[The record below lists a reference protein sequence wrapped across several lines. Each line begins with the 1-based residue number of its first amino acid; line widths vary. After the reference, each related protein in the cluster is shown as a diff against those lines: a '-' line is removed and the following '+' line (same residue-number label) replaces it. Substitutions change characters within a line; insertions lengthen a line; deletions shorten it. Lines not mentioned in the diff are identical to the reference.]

1 MTSVDMGQDFSD
13 ASGARRNRMPFG
25 RQLLALAL
33 SLSIGSSAMAQSLTT
48 GGVGLSTAGTTSGTS
63 GSLISQIPG
72 GERVAPS
79 STILPTDVVPLPAAQ
94 ERTSFGENLQL
105 RVLQRLP
112 ASFYFNASVEASVRE
127 ETNVFQFPTKRKFLT
142 QLPSPAVFRELNPF
156 QQQQVLQTLNLAS
169 ANDVVFRILP
179 NITWGWAL
187 KPRTRLFGNYF
198 MIRDQLTH
206 WTQLNTVIHSIAYGV
221 QQDIPVG
228 RRGNIQLETQFR
240 ELYQLHSKPVFDFLP
255 AITFSYVVTPRM
267 VAFVNTL
274 LQLRGRGY
282 FRSPNREIDPFY
294 TFGAYYA
301 KNGWAFSATGTFV
314 QNFRE
319 PFRRNATIP
328 VNNYSMI
335 ADFEI
340 ARRLVRQLP
349 GFQVFARAE
358 PIWNFHSHARPGLT
372 GMDFRMF
379 FGARFQFGKPA
390 LTAAYEQIK
399 QQLEEQETTPP
410 PPGKSPG
417 EAKPSAF
424 LMPYQLIA
432 ATPQPIHGFL
442 GGAGGDA
449 LFPAVAEQS
458 SPSTPEV
465 IPAVATADIAAIA
478 ATLPTS
484 SVVEPNAVNP
494 ISTDVIKAVGIKQL
508 DVRQVAAPEPAK
520 AKVVSSKP
528 TESGSTAVMVTMPAS
543 VDPVEPAVKPIAAQ
557 VQAPSVQSESRKQL
571 SMLPAVQEG
580 LLRPDGMQ
588 TASDLSGAPLAE
600 TVDTSKS
607 KRSIKRKL
615 SDRGDRQTGKSFEV
629 EMVIVPPLPSLKPN
643 SNNPFSE
650 SGIELKP
657 PILNAPIH

>member
-1 MTSVDMGQDFSD
+1 MEYDFS
-13 ASGARRNRMPFG
+13 AAFIARKNRMSFG
-25 RQLLALAL
+25 RQLVALAL
-33 SLSIGSSAMAQSLTT
+33 SLSIGSSAMAQSLTA
-48 GGVGLSTAGTTSGTS
+48 GGASPSTAGTTAATS
-63 GSLISQIPG
+63 GALLSQIPG
-72 GERVAPS
+72 AGRSAPS

-112 ASFYFNASVEASVRE
+112 ASFYFNTSVEASFRY

-142 QLPSPAVFRELNPF
+142 QLPSPAIFRELNPF

-169 ANDVVFRILP
+169 ANDVVFRVLP
-179 NITWGWAL
+179 NITWGWAI
-187 KPRTRLFGNYF
+187 KPRTRVFGNYF
-198 MIRDQLTH
+198 MIRDQLSH
-206 WTQLNTVIHSIAYGV
+206 WTQLNTVIHSIAYGI
-221 QQDIPVG
+221 QQDIPVA

-340 ARRLVRQLP
+340 ARRLIRQLP

-379 FGARFQFGKPA
+379 FGARMQLGKPA

-442 GGAGGDA
+442 GGAGGDS
-449 LFPAVAEQS
+449 LFPAVADFSQAG
-458 SPSTPEV
+458 TPNA
-465 IPAVATADIAAIA
+465 IPAVATTADAPNLTAALPVSSTMSEAPVLASISNEAVKVFDVRPLAAIPSA
-478 ATLPTS
+478 LS
-484 SVVEPNAVNP
+484 
-494 ISTDVIKAVGIKQL
+494 
-508 DVRQVAAPEPAK
+508 EPAK
-520 AKVVSSKP
+520 ADVGSTQQPSAASVSSATPAATNAETEAPKKLVLLP
-528 TESGSTAVMVTMPAS
+528 PSEPVVLRTAEALPESG
-543 VDPVEPAVKPIAAQ
+543 
-557 VQAPSVQSESRKQL
+557 
-571 SMLPAVQEG
+571 
-580 LLRPDGMQ
+580 
-588 TASDLSGAPLAE
+588 LSGPDA
-600 TVDTSKS
+600 SNSS
-607 KRSIKRKL
+607 KRKRAIKRKL
-615 SDRGDRQTGKSFEV
+615 SDKSGV
-629 EMVIVPPLPSLKPN
+629 ESKKAAEIQMVVVPPLPSVKPN
-643 SNNPFSE
+643 SANPFAE